1 MRRAST
7 PESRVS
13 PLNTSGHQ
21 TTARSDEAGGHPP
34 LPCGAVHDQP
44 SHRCTG
50 LGLRCRA
57 ATLWVA
63 VAAAILPSV
72 ASLGEGPGLPNIVI
86 VYADDQ
92 GYGDFSLQNPDS
104 KIPTPH
110 LDRLAREGLRFTDAH
125 SSSGVCTP
133 SRYALLTGRY
143 HWRQGEGIVNAWG
156 QPWWDE
162 GRLTMAHMLR
172 QKGYRTAC
180 IGKWHLGWDWR
191 AIRRPEAEDV
201 NAPDAHDWSKPVP
214 GGPLDRGFDT
224 YFGDDVP
231 NFPPY
236 TWIEDDRILIPP
248 TVPLR
253 VDPLPGEGSPE
264 CRPGPMAEG
273 WRLDAVMPRITEK
286 AVAWIGEQSAEQPF
300 FLYWSWTSPHTPIVP
315 VEEFQGLTG
324 AGPYGDFMHQS
335 DAHLGQVLQAL
346 EDHGF
351 AEKTLV
357 IFSSDNGPEHY
368 AYARIGRFDHDSRG
382 PLRGLKRDVWE
393 GGHRV
398 PFVIRWPGVV
408 EPGRVSDALISQ
420 IDLMATIAAIVD
432 FELPAHSAEDS
443 HNLLPMIRG
452 VTQASPRT
460 THVHRTWGQPWG
472 IRDGDWLYIDAPTG
486 ALQREP
492 DELGYDPTPHE
503 TVLNH
508 LGDDPG
514 QRKNLAADQPQKA
527 GELRALLQEIRQRG
541 HSAPRLQTD
550 AHPPGEAR

>member
-1 MRRAST
+1 MT
-7 PESRVS
+7 S
-13 PLNTSGHQ
+13 PITS
-21 TTARSDEAGGHPP
+21 ADAP
-34 LPCGAVHDQP
+34 AVHP
-44 SHRCTG
+44 FSGILAILKH
-50 LGLRCRA
+50 
-57 ATLWVA
+57 ATAHGRHLHLLILLFACA
-63 VAAAILPSV
+63 VASSMSAH
-72 ASLGEGPGLPNIVI
+72 ASGDGTRLPNIVI
-86 VYADDQ
+86 VYSDDQ
-92 GYGDFSLQNPDS
+92 GYGDFSLQNPES

-110 LDRLAREGLRFTDAH
+110 LDQLAQQGIRFTDAH

-143 HWRQGEGIVNAWG
+143 HWRQGEGIVNSWG
-156 QPWWDE
+156 QPWWDD
-162 GRLTMAHMLR
+162 GRLTMTQMLR
-172 QKGYRTAC
+172 QKGYSTAC
-180 IGKWHLGWDWR
+180 IGKWHLGWDWQ
-191 AIRRPEAEDV
+191 AIRRPEVADI

-214 GGPLDRGFDT
+214 GGPLDWGFDS

-253 VDPLPGEGSPE
+253 VDPHPGEGSPE

-273 WRLDAVMPRITEK
+273 WRLDAVMPRLTDK
-286 AVAWIGEQSAEQPF
+286 AVQWIGEQSAEQPF

-315 VEEFQGLTG
+315 IEKFQGSTE

-335 DAHLGQVLQAL
+335 DAHLGELLQAL

-351 AEKTLV
+351 ADNTIV

-368 AYARIGRFDHDSRG
+368 AYSRIRRFGHDSRG

-408 EPGRVSDALISQ
+408 KPGRVSDTLISQ
-420 IDLMATIAAIVD
+420 IDLMATIAAIVGFD
-432 FELPAHSAEDS
+432 LPDTAAEDS
-443 HNLLPMIRG
+443 YNLLPLLRG
-452 VTQASPRT
+452 DTAESPRN
-460 THVHRTWGQPWG
+460 THVHRTWGRPWG
-472 IRDGDWLYIDAPTG
+472 IRDGEWVFIDAPTG
-486 ALQREP
+486 AVQREP
-492 DELGYDPTPHE
+492 DELGYEPNPHQ

-514 QRKNLAADQPQKA
+514 QRRNLVAEHPEKA
-527 GELRALLQEIRQRG
+527 EELRALLQEIRHRG
-541 HSAPRLQTD
+541 YSAPRLLTNSPSPD
-550 AHPPGEAR
+550 